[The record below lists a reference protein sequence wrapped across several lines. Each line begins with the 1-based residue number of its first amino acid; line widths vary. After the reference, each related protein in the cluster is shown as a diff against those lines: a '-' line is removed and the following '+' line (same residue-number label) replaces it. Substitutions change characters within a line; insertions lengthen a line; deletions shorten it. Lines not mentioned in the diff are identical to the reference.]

1 MFLEAIDQ
9 IILFSQLSGF
19 LSYSTFA
26 SLKVWLLDYLQK
38 LRNQIISTQIY
49 WTIGVAVG
57 KFVGVGRIFARI
69 SPNLT

>member
-38 LRNQIISTQIY
+38 LRNQIIST
-49 WTIGVAVG
+49 
-57 KFVGVGRIFARI
+57 
-69 SPNLT
+69 